1 MELKN
6 MLQVINNEN
15 SRVNMFLVKK
25 HNGGYITV
33 NPSIKKNIEVDLKK
47 IIETEIGDKLNCN
60 KKPYN
65 IIGVDDNVIETDN
78 TERYTQI
85 SILKESLAN
94 PDEKE
99 KIQARDFDFF
109 LYKVVDEDKNNIFVL
124 RRIKKMKFLKKGI
137 AGNIVNGEFKK
148 MTDADGVLA
157 IDDKVDLLFDE
168 DNLYIFQHI
177 SMERI
182 FDLKNNFRE
191 NAIKVLER
199 KKLRDKIVNFDNLK
213 ESALKNLNYIK
224 RLAKLENTDSL
235 LFLDDLGE
243 TKKVIDEFNLDI
255 YVDLDKKKI
264 RFDNPSQIS
273 AFISLMQDAYYRTLI
288 GNHKGVDE
296 RR

>member
-1 MELKN
+1 

-25 HNGGYITV
+25 HNGSYITV
-33 NPSIKKNIEVDLKK
+33 NPSIKKNVEVDLKK
-47 IIETEIGDKLNCN
+47 IIEMEIGDKLNCN

-65 IIGVDDNVIETDN
+65 IIGVDDNIIETDN
-78 TERYTQI
+78 TGRYAQI
-85 SILKESLAN
+85 NILKESLAN
-94 PDEKE
+94 PNEKE

-109 LYKVVDEDKNNIFVL
+109 LYKVVDKDKNNIFVL

-148 MTDADGVLA
+148 ITDADGVLA

-182 FDLKNNFRE
+182 FDLKNSFRE

-288 GNHKGVDE
+288 GKHKGVDE